1 MAKRIFPHWIKSY
14 VEHTG
19 SLEAPDT
26 FHFWTA
32 VSTIAGALR
41 RKVWI
46 DQGYF
51 EWVPNFYIIFVAPPG
66 IVSKSTTAAVGM
78 DLLRR
83 VPGIHFGPNVIT
95 WQALVQSLAGSTE
108 TFVLNGVHHPMSAIT
123 ISASE
128 MGTLIN
134 PKDREMIDVL
144 TDLWDGR
151 RGAWEKIT
159 KTQGSDSVQNPW
171 INIIACTTPSWIS
184 DNVPENVIGGGFAS
198 RCIFIFANKKRN
210 LVAYPREHLPTAFND
225 TARQLVHDLEVISL
239 LAGEYRLSPEA
250 HEWGKVWY
258 EKHYASI
265 PRHISSERFG
275 GYIARKQTHIHKLA
289 MVISAAQR
297 DDLIIS
303 QADLETADIVVTSIE
318 ASMPLV
324 FQDIGRTDAARGAQ
338 ELVSLVRIHGKID
351 DQTLYQYLFR
361 TMSSK
366 DYEAAV
372 SSAIAAGF
380 VARVQEG
387 NTLFLKS
394 VPRGD
399 NA

>member
-1 MAKRIFPHWIKSY
+1 MAKRIFPDWIRAY

-19 SLEAPDT
+19 SLEAPDA

-198 RCIFIFANKKRN
+198 RCIFVFANKKRN
-210 LVAYPREHLPTAFND
+210 LVAYPKDFLPITFND
-225 TARQLVHDLEVISL
+225 TAKQLVHDLELISL
-239 LAGEYRLSPEA
+239 LAGEYKLTAAASA
-250 HEWGKVWY
+250 WGKIWY
-258 EKHYASI
+258 EKHYASV

-289 MVISAAQR
+289 MVIAASQR
-297 DDLIIS
+297 DTLNIEQS
-303 QADLETADIVVTSIE
+303 DLETADMVVTSIE

-324 FQDIGRTDAARGAQ
+324 FQDIGRTDAARGAS
-338 ELVSLVRIHGKID
+338 ELVSLVRVHGKITE
-351 DQTLYQYLFR
+351 QVLFQYLFR
-361 TMSSK
+361 SMTSK
-366 DYEAAV
+366 DFDVAV
-372 SSAIAAGF
+372 ASAITAGY
-380 VARVQEG
+380 VRREQEG
-387 NTLFLKS
+387 NQLLLVA
-394 VPRGD
+394 VPGTD
-399 NA
+399 HA